1 MMEEHII
8 VGVVGEKRKAQS
20 IWIDH
25 TWGVASVLL
34 GAPQT
39 PPGTLVG
46 REEGVERFFL
56 GTTGILLTSSA
67 TMHYR
72 DNLMSGAPKLW
83 VILREHAEDGS
94 ISLVGV
100 TADPSEGEGH
110 TQAGSDLV
118 EALPMHP
125 EIAAAI
131 AAFVDEHHVER
142 AFFKRK
148 RDRADP
154 DALAHRR
161 KHDSGFLGRRGD
173 E

>member
-1 MMEEHII
+1 MPEEFLKVSVIA
-8 VGVVGEKRKAQS
+8 EKRKSAN

-25 TWGVASVLL
+25 SWGVASVLP
-34 GAPQT
+34 GAPDT
-39 PPGTLVG
+39 PPMTIVG

-56 GTTGILLTSSA
+56 GIHGVLLSSSE

-72 DNLMSGAPKLW
+72 DNLMSGTPKLW
-83 VILREHAEDGS
+83 VILREHSEDGS
-94 ISLVGV
+94 ISLVNV

-110 TQAGSDLV
+110 TQAGSDIV
-118 EALPMHP
+118 EAVPMAE
-125 EIAAAI
+125 EIAAYI
-131 AAFVDEHHVER
+131 ASFVDEHHVER
-142 AFFKRK
+142 EFFKRK

-161 KHDSGFLGRRGD
+161 KYDPGFLGRKGQ